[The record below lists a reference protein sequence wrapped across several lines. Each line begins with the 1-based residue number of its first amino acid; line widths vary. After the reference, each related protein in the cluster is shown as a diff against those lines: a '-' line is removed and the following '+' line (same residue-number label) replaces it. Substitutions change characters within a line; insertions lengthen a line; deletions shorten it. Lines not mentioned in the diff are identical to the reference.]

1 MDAAVNY
8 SIVNR
13 STSLEDAVDLVE
25 GDSVADE
32 RVVAGGLLKK
42 DAVLTMVADGVI
54 AKYVIVGV
62 LNLETIIGTV
72 VDCVADEGAER
83 GPHDCYAGLAATI
96 SDDVAGQ
103 GASGGI
109 A

>member
-1 MDAAVNY
+1 MDAAVIY

-13 STSLEDAVDLVE
+13 SSSLEDAVIVVE

-42 DAVLTMVADGVI
+42 DAVLRIVADGVI

-62 LNLETIIGTV
+62 LNSETMCDSTV
-72 VDCVADEGAER
+72 VDCVADEGVER
-83 GPHDCYAGLAATI
+83 GRHDIYATI
-96 SDDVAGQ
+96 TAFSDEVV
-103 GASGGI
+103 S
-109 A
+109 